1 MSEIAAGM
9 FGFNVSLEFLRLRKI
24 FATDMALRAATI
36 RIGRATVRPMNVQI
50 SWSQETLCRR
60 KKSH

>member
-24 FATDMALRAATI
+24 FATDMALRAATFG
-36 RIGRATVRPMNVQI
+36 IGRAAVRPMNVQI
-50 SWSQETLCRR
+50 SRSQETLS
-60 KKSH
+60 KKIK